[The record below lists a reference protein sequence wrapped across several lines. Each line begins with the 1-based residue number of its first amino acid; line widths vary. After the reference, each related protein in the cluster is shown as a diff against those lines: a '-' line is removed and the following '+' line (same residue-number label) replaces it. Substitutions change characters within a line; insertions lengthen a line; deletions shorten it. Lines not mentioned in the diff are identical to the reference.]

1 MSKDQTAVADGKKKP
16 FLHMLFGSTPGDGEM
31 QPKEGI
37 SYSLCGFGQNLICT
51 VIGSYLTVFMT
62 DAIGFSALAVALLM
76 LFARIFDALN
86 DPIMGSIVDRTRT
99 KWGKCRPYMKWMAF
113 PIAAMTVICF
123 LPWYPNNDGGFAA
136 LSIMYIVWGIIYTVA
151 DVPYWGLST
160 AMSNDTYRRGNL
172 LTIARLF
179 CTAGAGIVTVFVPII
194 TSNATAEWQTT
205 LSTAQNL
212 STAIE
217 STKTEENAAG
227 IDLETVKQNLSV
239 MIEDVPN
246 IDNVKDFDLNAKIA
260 TAIKY
265 IDSDDESITA
275 IRNYITALNVAE
287 NLDGDAYN
295 FIVEKDG
302 KITLRSPG
310 EALLNMLGMDAT
322 LDKSSLD
329 EIVTAN
335 KAQIQHKLKY
345 IYFIVAIVCCVIALP
360 LFFLGFKQT
369 KERNQSFEEPPSL
382 KHNLKLLFKNKPLML
397 IVLSGIGGAARM
409 LFTYTGGLYFAKYVL
424 ADVSIL
430 GGFLKG
436 EGLYTLF
443 TLAVVPGGLI
453 ASLLVPYFTKKF
465 GKRNTYIWSHIIGG
479 VAMLIAFIVGMTTSR
494 GDYTGIACIV
504 CLVIALVIGGIPQ
517 GFGNILTYAMIGDTV
532 EYLELK
538 TGERAEGICF
548 AMQTL
553 INKIGMAVGAFVG
566 VLAYYL
572 AGVEAN
578 NPDTLS
584 ATNKDTM
591 WIMLVL
597 IAAISFFLTV
607 IPLFFYKFNEKQQQ
621 EAVAEINRRKAA
633 LAGENAENGA
643 VETDALG
650 AATDGYAPMEI
661 FPNEDGVA
669 VPLEETEISEEN
681 GEAVNDEASKE
692 EIPSENETPPEENQQ
707 ESEIPTVEDPSD
719 NSDPIAE
726 AADNETPVAEV
737 EAPTE
742 DEVSEDA
749 DSVTETPADDNSE
762 DKE

>member
-1 MSKDQTAVADGKKKP
+1 MSEENIAVQNDGTKKP
-16 FLHMLFGSTPGDGEM
+16 FLHKLFGSTPGDGEM

-37 SYSLCGFGQNLICT
+37 AYSLCGFGQNLICT

-99 KWGKCRPYMKWMAF
+99 KWGKCRPYLKWMAF
-113 PIAAMTVICF
+113 PIAAMTVLCF

-136 LSIMYIVWGIIYTVA
+136 LSILYILWSVIYTVA

-205 LSTAQNL
+205 LSTVQNL
-212 STAIE
+212 STSIE
-217 STKTEENAAG
+217 ATKTDQNADG
-227 IDLETVKQNLSV
+227 IDLEAAKATLIQML
-239 MIEDVPN
+239 EDVKAG
-246 IDNVKDFDLNAKIA
+246 DKELKSFKDEKDPQIKELKAKIA
-260 TAIKY
+260 TVINNIGSDDPAIK
-265 IDSDDESITA
+265 A
-275 IRNYITALNVAE
+275 IRDYLFTLNIDGT
-287 NLDGDAYN
+287 LDGNAYEYN
-295 FIVEKDG
+295 FIIEKDG
-302 KITLRSPG
+302 QILLRAPG
-310 EALLNMLGMDAT
+310 DAMLNVLGMDISLDKAT
-322 LDKSSLD
+322 LDG
-329 EIVTAN
+329 IVEEN
-335 KAQIQHKLKY
+335 KGLIQHRLKL

-360 LFFLGFKQT
+360 LFFLGFKYT
-369 KERNQSFEEPPSL
+369 KERNMSVEAPPSL
-382 KHNLKLLFKNKPLML
+382 KHNLKLLFKNKPLLL

-453 ASLLVPYFTKKF
+453 ASVLVPYFTKKF
-465 GKRNTYIWSHIIGG
+465 GKRNTYIVSHIIGG
-479 VAMLIAFIVGMTTSR
+479 VAMLIAFIVGMTTSK

-578 NPDTLS
+578 NPDTLT
-584 ATNKDTM
+584 AANKNTM

-621 EAVAEINRRKAA
+621 EAKEEINRRKLA
-633 LAGENAENGA
+633 LNGGEGELA
-643 VETDALG
+643 VEG
-650 AATDGYAPMEI
+650 AGVDSIAAAESGYAPMEI
-661 FPNEDGVA
+661 FPNEDGNA
-669 VPLEETEISEEN
+669 VPMEEDTINTDAPDGEDSSE
-681 GEAVNDEASKE
+681 
-692 EIPSENETPPEENQQ
+692 
-707 ESEIPTVEDPSD
+707 
-719 NSDPIAE
+719 
-726 AADNETPVAEV
+726 
-737 EAPTE
+737 
-742 DEVSEDA
+742 
-749 DSVTETPADDNSE
+749 
-762 DKE
+762 

>member
-1 MSKDQTAVADGKKKP
+1 MSEENIAVQNDGTKKP
-16 FLHMLFGSTPGDGEM
+16 FLHKLFGSTPGDGEM

-37 SYSLCGFGQNLICT
+37 AYSLCGFGQNLICT

-99 KWGKCRPYMKWMAF
+99 KWGKCRPYLKWMAF
-113 PIAAMTVICF
+113 PIAAMTVLCF

-136 LSIMYIVWGIIYTVA
+136 LSILYILWSVIYTVA

-205 LSTAQNL
+205 LSTVQNL
-212 STAIE
+212 STSIE
-217 STKTEENAAG
+217 ATKTDQNADG
-227 IDLETVKQNLSV
+227 IDLEAAKATLIQML
-239 MIEDVPN
+239 EDVKAG
-246 IDNVKDFDLNAKIA
+246 DKELKSFKDEKDPQIKELKAKIA
-260 TAIKY
+260 TVINNIGSDDPAIK
-265 IDSDDESITA
+265 A
-275 IRNYITALNVAE
+275 IRDYLFTLNIDGT
-287 NLDGDAYN
+287 LDGNAYEYN
-295 FIVEKDG
+295 FIIEKDG
-302 KITLRSPG
+302 QILLRAPG
-310 EALLNMLGMDAT
+310 DAMLNVLGMDISLDKAT
-322 LDKSSLD
+322 LDG
-329 EIVTAN
+329 IVEEN
-335 KAQIQHKLKY
+335 KGLIQHRLKL

-360 LFFLGFKQT
+360 LFFLGFKYT
-369 KERNQSFEEPPSL
+369 KERNMSVEAPPSL
-382 KHNLKLLFKNKPLML
+382 KHNLKLLFKNKPLLL

-453 ASLLVPYFTKKF
+453 ASVLVPYFTKKF
-465 GKRNTYIWSHIIGG
+465 GKRNTYIVSHIIGG
-479 VAMLIAFIVGMTTSR
+479 VAMLIAFIVGMTTSK

-578 NPDTLS
+578 NPDTLT
-584 ATNKDTM
+584 AANKNTM

-621 EAVAEINRRKAA
+621 EAKEEINRRKLA
-633 LAGENAENGA
+633 LNGGEGELA
-643 VETDALG
+643 VEG
-650 AATDGYAPMEI
+650 AGVDSLTMAESGFAPMEI
-661 FPNEDGVA
+661 FPNEDGNA
-669 VPLEETEISEEN
+669 VPMEEDTINTDARDGEDSE
-681 GEAVNDEASKE
+681 
-692 EIPSENETPPEENQQ
+692 
-707 ESEIPTVEDPSD
+707 
-719 NSDPIAE
+719 
-726 AADNETPVAEV
+726 
-737 EAPTE
+737 
-742 DEVSEDA
+742 
-749 DSVTETPADDNSE
+749 
-762 DKE
+762 

>member
-1 MSKDQTAVADGKKKP
+1 MSEENIAVQNDGTKKP
-16 FLHMLFGSTPGDGEM
+16 FLHKLFGSTPGDGEM

-37 SYSLCGFGQNLICT
+37 AYSLCGFGQNLICT

-86 DPIMGSIVDRTRT
+86 DPVMGSIVDRTRT
-99 KWGKCRPYMKWMAF
+99 KWGKCRPYLKWMAF
-113 PIAAMTVICF
+113 PIAAMTVLCF
-123 LPWYPNNDGGFAA
+123 LPWFPNNDGGFAA
-136 LSIMYIVWGIIYTVA
+136 LSILYILWSVIYTVA

-194 TSNATAEWQTT
+194 TSNATANWQTT
-205 LSTAQNL
+205 LSTVQNL
-212 STAIE
+212 STSIE
-217 STKTEENAAG
+217 ATKTDQNAEG
-227 IDLETVKQNLSV
+227 IDLETAKATLIQMLGDVKAGDKELKSFKDEKDPQ
-239 MIEDVPN
+239 
-246 IDNVKDFDLNAKIA
+246 VKELKAKIA
-260 TAIKY
+260 TVINNIGSDDPAIK
-265 IDSDDESITA
+265 A
-275 IRNYITALNVAE
+275 IRDYLFTLNVE
-287 NLDGDAYN
+287 GTLDGKAYEYN
-295 FIVEKDG
+295 FIIEKDG
-302 KITLRSPG
+302 QILLRAPG
-310 EALLNMLGMDAT
+310 DAMLNVLGMDISLDKDT
-322 LDKSSLD
+322 LDGMVN
-329 EIVTAN
+329 EN
-335 KAQIQHKLKY
+335 KGLIQHRLKL
-345 IYFIVAIVCCVIALP
+345 IYFIVAIVCCAIALP
-360 LFFLGFKQT
+360 LFFLGFKHT
-369 KERNQSFEEPPSL
+369 KERNISVEAPPSL
-382 KHNLKLLFKNKPLML
+382 KHNLKLLFKNKPLLL

-443 TLAVVPGGLI
+443 TLAIVPGGLI
-453 ASLLVPYFTKKF
+453 ASVLVPFFTKKF
-465 GKRNTYIWSHIIGG
+465 GKRNTYIVSHIIGG
-479 VAMLIAFIVGMTTSR
+479 VAMLIAFIVGITTSK

-578 NPDTLS
+578 NPDTLT
-584 ATNKDTM
+584 AANKDTM

-621 EAVAEINRRKAA
+621 EAKDEINRRKLA
-633 LAGENAENGA
+633 LNGGNGELA
-643 VETDALG
+643 VEG
-650 AATDGYAPMEI
+650 AGVDSLAAAESGFAPMEI
-661 FPNEDGVA
+661 FPNEDGNA
-669 VPLEETEISEEN
+669 VPIEENIEEETAKADSQDSE
-681 GEAVNDEASKE
+681 
-692 EIPSENETPPEENQQ
+692 
-707 ESEIPTVEDPSD
+707 
-719 NSDPIAE
+719 
-726 AADNETPVAEV
+726 DNE
-737 EAPTE
+737 
-742 DEVSEDA
+742 
-749 DSVTETPADDNSE
+749 
-762 DKE
+762 